1 MTKKCFIVFPNQL
14 FKQTILADGDFQI
27 FLVEEDLF
35 FKQYNFH
42 KQKILFHRSSMKFY
56 QEYLL
61 KKGLNVQYVN
71 SYDDESDI
79 IELIKKIN
87 NLNYTKIEIYD
98 PVDYLLLRRIKRITS
113 ELKIDLVIHDS
124 KLFINSTEELK
135 YFFKESKQK
144 FFQTSFYKS
153 ERKKRNILIDSRGNP
168 EGGEWTYDIQNR
180 KKFPKD
186 EIPPNINNPKKN
198 SYVLESEEYVEE
210 YFSNNLGSLGM
221 FNYPTT
227 FDEADQWLNEFLRDR
242 FLKFGDYE
250 DAIVKDELTL
260 NHSILSPL
268 LNVGLINIKDLIE
281 VSLDYSKKNDIPI
294 NSTEGF
300 IRQLIGW
307 REFIRGVYQVKG
319 SFERTN
325 NFWGFKRKIPKSFY
339 DGTTGI
345 DPLDS
350 SIKKVSDTG
359 YIHHIE
365 RLMIVGNFMLLCEFD
380 PDEVY
385 RWFMELFIDSFDWV
399 MVPNVYGMS
408 QFADGGLM
416 STKPYISGSN
426 YIFKMSDYKKGDW
439 CDTWDGLFW
448 RFMDKQRGF
457 FLKNPRLRMLV
468 NTFDNMDSDKRF
480 KHLENAE
487 NFLMK
492 IDNEKV

>member
-1 MTKKCFIVFPNQL
+1 MDKKCCIIFPNQL
-14 FKQTILADGDFQI
+14 FRESIFIDSDYKI
-27 FLVEEDLF
+27 FLIEEDLF
-35 FKQYNFH
+35 FNQYNFH
-42 KQKILFHRSSMKFY
+42 KQKISFHRSSMKFY
-56 QEYLL
+56 QDYLI
-61 KKGLNVQYVN
+61 KKGLDVSYVN
-71 SYDDESDI
+71 SYDKESSI
-79 IELIKKIN
+79 IELIKNISNQGYQKV
-87 NLNYTKIEIYD
+87 EIYD
-98 PVDYLLLRRIKRITS
+98 PVDYLLDRRIKRVS
-113 ELKIDLVIHDS
+113 KELNIDLVVHES
-124 KLFINSTEELK
+124 KLFINSNEELK

-153 ERKKRNILIDSRGNP
+153 ERRKRNILINSKGEP

-186 EIPPNINNPKKN
+186 KVPPVINNPIKN
-198 SYVLESEEYVEE
+198 SYVIESEKYVEKN
-210 YFSNNLGSLGM
+210 FNNNFGSLGL

-227 FDEADQWLNEFLRDR
+227 YDEAYQWLNQFLNDR
-242 FLKFGDYE
+242 FLEFGDYE

-268 LNVGLINIKDLIE
+268 LNVGLINIKDLLDISIE
-281 VSLDYSKKNDIPI
+281 FSRVNDIPI

-307 REFIRGVYQVKG
+307 REFIRGIYICKG

-325 NFWGFKRKIPKSFY
+325 NYWGFKSKIPKSFY

-345 DPLDS
+345 EPLDS

-385 RWFMELFIDSFDWV
+385 RWFMEVSIDSFDWV

-416 STKPYISGSN
+416 STKPYISSSN
-426 YIFKMSDYKKGDW
+426 YISKMSDYKKGNWSDI
-439 CDTWDGLFW
+439 WDGLFW
-448 RFMDKQRGF
+448 RFMDKQRKF
-457 FLKNPRLRMLV
+457 FIKNPRLRMLV
-468 NTFDNMDSDKRF
+468 NTFDKMDINKKE
-480 KHLENAE
+480 KHLLTAE
-487 NFLMK
+487 NFL
-492 IDNEKV
+492 NEIHNE

>member
-1 MTKKCFIVFPNQL
+1 MDKKCCIIFPNQL
-14 FKQTILADGDFQI
+14 FRESIFIDSDYKI
-27 FLVEEDLF
+27 FLIEEDLF
-35 FKQYNFH
+35 FNQYNFH
-42 KQKILFHRSSMKFY
+42 KQKISFHRSSMKFY
-56 QEYLL
+56 QDYLI
-61 KKGLNVQYVN
+61 KKGLDVSYVN
-71 SYDDESDI
+71 SYDKESSI
-79 IELIKKIN
+79 IELIKNISNQGCQKV
-87 NLNYTKIEIYD
+87 EIYD
-98 PVDYLLLRRIKRITS
+98 PVDYLLDRRIKRVS
-113 ELKIDLVIHDS
+113 KELNIDLVVHES
-124 KLFINSTEELK
+124 KLFINSNEELK

-153 ERKKRNILIDSRGNP
+153 ERKKRNILINSNGEP

-186 EIPPNINNPKKN
+186 KVPPVINNPIKN
-198 SYVLESEEYVEE
+198 SYVIESEKYVEKN
-210 YFSNNLGSLGM
+210 FNNNFGSLGL

-227 FDEADQWLNEFLRDR
+227 YDEADQWLNQFLNDR
-242 FLKFGDYE
+242 FLEFGDYE

-268 LNVGLINIKDLIE
+268 LNVGLINIKDLLDISIE
-281 VSLDYSKKNDIPI
+281 FSRVNDIPI

-307 REFIRGVYQVKG
+307 REFIRGIYIAKG

-325 NFWGFKRKIPKSFY
+325 NYWGFKSKIPKSFY

-345 DPLDS
+345 EPLDS

-365 RLMIVGNFMLLCEFD
+365 RLMIIGNFMLLCEFD

-385 RWFMELFIDSFDWV
+385 RWFMEVSIDSFDWV

-416 STKPYISGSN
+416 STKPYISSSN
-426 YIFKMSDYKKGDW
+426 YISKMSDYKKGNWSDI
-439 CDTWDGLFW
+439 WDGLFW
-448 RFMDKQRGF
+448 RFMDKQRKF
-457 FLKNPRLRMLV
+457 FIKNPRLRMLV
-468 NTFDNMDSDKRF
+468 NTFDKMDINKKE
-480 KHLENAE
+480 KHLLTAE
-487 NFLMK
+487 NFL
-492 IDNEKV
+492 NEIHNE